1 MTGRDMRVVEL
12 FAGAGGM
19 SLGLSQAGM
28 SVEMA
33 LEYEQ
38 AMVRTYRRNL
48 QRPIR
53 LFGKLSG
60 RGDHAHRYDLNEFPD
75 VIESIMAVRPD
86 IVVGGPPC
94 QDFSSAGK
102 RVEGARAKLTAYYAQ
117 LLCIVRPEW
126 FVLENVK
133 GALGSQRYAAAKKL
147 LKAAGYGLS
156 ENVLLASQYGVP
168 QRRRRLILVGRLGE
182 QDGFL
187 DSAMVD
193 KASKTEMSI
202 RDLVGARFGDAMYF
216 HPRDP
221 SRKAVWSTAAPAPT
235 IRSAS
240 GRNLPDGFQ
249 LRPDVDDQVTGD
261 IYNPS
266 MTELALLQGFPAW
279 WDWGTEKKGKIAT
292 MVGNAV
298 PPPLARAVGEVI
310 LARHLGQSIPAI
322 PTGFSDWL
330 AAKGYGAPSIRNVKS
345 RVNAGRRLLRGRTFA
360 NPALEVG
367 ELEEAFDRTEM
378 SVKAKS
384 DVRISLRLLREYLAT
399 TCELKAVPSD
409 HSLQSAAWRSNA
421 RRVKWLMSPA
431 AYAQVIR
438 QQQADL
444 TEDDDPYDD
453 FYETEDLMESEE
465 LESA

>member
-1 MTGRDMRVVEL
+1 M

-28 SVEMA
+28 DVSMA
-33 LEYEQ
+33 LEYDA
-38 AMVRTYRRNL
+38 AMVRTYQRNM

-60 RGDHAHRYDLNEFPD
+60 RDDHVHRYDLNEFPD
-75 VIESIMAVRPD
+75 VAETIMAVRPD

-117 LLCIVRPEW
+117 LLCITRPEW

-133 GALGSQRYAAAKKL
+133 GALGSQQYAAAKKL
-147 LKAAGYGLS
+147 LKSAGYGLS
-156 ENVLLASQYGVP
+156 ENVLLASQYNVP
-168 QRRRRLILVGRLGE
+168 QRRRRLILIGRLGE

-187 DSAMVD
+187 DSALQA

-202 RDLVGARFGDAMYF
+202 RDLVGDRFGDGMYF

-221 SRKAVWSTAAPAPT
+221 SRKAVWSTSAPAPT

-249 LRPDVDDQVTGD
+249 LRPDVDDPVMGA
-261 IYNPS
+261 IYNPT
-266 MTELALLQGFPAW
+266 MTQLALLQGFPAW
-279 WDWGTEKKGKIAT
+279 WIWEGETKGKVAT
-292 MVGNAV
+292 MIGNAV
-298 PPPLARAVGEVI
+298 PPPLAKAVGEVI
-310 LARHLGQSIPAI
+310 LARHHGRSTPAV
-322 PTGFSDWL
+322 PDGFTDWL
-330 AAKGYGAPSIRNVKS
+330 AAKGYSKPSIRNVMS
-345 RVNAGRRLLRGRTFA
+345 RINAGRRLLRGRTFA
-360 NPALEVG
+360 NTAQETG
-367 ELEEAFDRTEM
+367 ELEEAFDATDN

-384 DVRISLRLLREYLAT
+384 DIRISMRMLREYLAT
-399 TCELKAVPSD
+399 TSVPKVVRTNRD
-409 HSLQSAAWRSNA
+409 LDFAAIRANA
-421 RRVKWLMSPA
+421 RRVKWLTSPS
-431 AYAQVIR
+431 AYAQII
-438 QQQADL
+438 QQHAEL

-453 FYETEDLMESEE
+453 LYGPDDIDQQVDEE
-465 LESA
+465 LETA

>member
-1 MTGRDMRVVEL
+1 M
-12 FAGAGGM
+12 
-19 SLGLSQAGM
+19 
-28 SVEMA
+28 
-33 LEYEQ
+33 
-38 AMVRTYRRNL
+38 
-48 QRPIR
+48 QRPVR
-53 LFGKLSG
+53 RFG
-60 RGDHAHRYDLNEFPD
+60 RGDHAHRYDLNDFPD
-75 VIESIMAVRPD
+75 IVESIIAARPD

-117 LLCIVRPEW
+117 LLCITRPQW
-126 FVLENVK
+126 FILENVK
-133 GALGSQRYAAAKKL
+133 GALGSEQYAAAKKL
-147 LKAAGYGLS
+147 LKVAGYGLS
-156 ENVLLASQYGVP
+156 ENILLASRYGVP

-187 DSAMVD
+187 DSAIIA
-193 KASKTEMSI
+193 KESKNEMSI
-202 RDLVGARFGDAMYF
+202 RDLFGDRFGDGMYF

-221 SRKAVWSTAAPAPT
+221 SRKAVWSTSAPAPT

-240 GRNLPDGFQ
+240 GRNIPDGFQ

-279 WDWGTEKKGKIAT
+279 WRWDGETKGKVAT

-298 PPPLARAVGEVI
+298 PPPLAKAVGEVI
-310 LARHLGQSIPAI
+310 LARHQGRSIPAI
-322 PTGFSDWL
+322 PQGIDEWL

-367 ELEEAFDRTEM
+367 ELEDALDRTEM

-384 DVRISLRLLREYLAT
+384 DIRISLRLLREFIAT
-399 TCELKAVPSD
+399 TSEPKVVPAS
-409 HSLQSAAWRSNA
+409 SLQSAAWRTNA

-431 AYAQVIR
+431 AYAQVI
-438 QQQADL
+438 QQQAEL

-453 FYETEDLMESEE
+453 LYETVEHDDEVEE
-465 LESA
+465 VEEGLETA